1 MARIKR
7 TYNLPDRTVALV
19 RELSADYGL
28 ADTQDGVVE
37 LAVDELVRHLREAE
51 EADLWATAPAD
62 PAFVAEVRDTERGFA
77 AADAE
82 TWPAE

>member
-1 MARIKR
+1 MARTKR

-19 RELSADYGL
+19 RELSAGYGL

-37 LAVDELVRHLREAE
+37 LAVDELVRHLREAD
-51 EADLWATAPAD
+51 EADLWATARAD
-62 PAFVAEVRDTERGFA
+62 PEFVAEVGVVERGFA

-82 TWPAE
+82 TWPAR

>member
-1 MARIKR
+1 MARTKR

-19 RELSADYGL
+19 RELSAGYGL

-51 EADLWATAPAD
+51 EADVWATARAD
-62 PAFVAEVRDTERGFA
+62 PELVAEVQSIEREFG
-77 AADAE
+77 AADVE
-82 TWPAE
+82 TWPAR